1 MIDMIVFCDRFF
13 VIDWHNFLVIDCSL
27 VIVWL
32 LEFQLCYL
40 PLQWP
45 KEFSES
51 WESIILRFCW
61 AISIK
66 RDLEATFWGAII
78 NLLECTKKIH
88 HHQTLVIGRRA
99 WSRYLNED
107 WGSGITWEFPGGGGG
122 GELGHAA
129 PLGIALLIHIFY
141 DGWKGPNA
149 FILCKRRHPMHM
161 KQKKKRN
168 VKYFYHLQM
177 FSLIQKYDI
186 RDCFDLHF
194 KSFISTTLVAIKL
207 AKF

>member
-1 MIDMIVFCDRFF
+1 MAGGHDP
-13 VIDWHNFLVIDCSL
+13 VISMKI
-27 VIVWL
+27 
-32 LEFQLCYL
+32 
-40 PLQWP
+40 
-45 KEFSES
+45 
-51 WESIILRFCW
+51 
-61 AISIK
+61 
-66 RDLEATFWGAII
+66 GA
-78 NLLECTKKIH
+78 
-88 HHQTLVIGRRA
+88 QA
-99 WSRYLNED
+99 A
-107 WGSGITWEFPGGGGG
+107 PGNSQ
-122 GELGHAA
+122 GEEVVGALGHAA

-149 FILCKRRHPMHM
+149 SILCKRRHPMHM

-186 RDCFDLHF
+186 RDCFDHHF